1 MFSLKYIII
10 CNAKCLFSS
19 LEGLDLLNL
28 DLQGCLFRLRSMN
41 KQSGR
46 KKQSSVML
54 ICKSEPTLMI
64 YMNLLYTVPKAS
76 RYHNELFL
84 EQGVLEQVH

>member
-1 MFSLKYIII
+1 
-10 CNAKCLFSS
+10 
-19 LEGLDLLNL
+19 
-28 DLQGCLFRLRSMN
+28 
-41 KQSGR
+41 
-46 KKQSSVML
+46 ML

-76 RYHNELFL
+76 RYRNELFL